1 MFGKGSGFWYNKNMT
16 GRTRDYLA
24 DLANRKG
31 VSLPNEQERDQAWA
45 SRKIDEL
52 NALPDATFTVYSKEQ
67 EQELNQFVQ
76 KQIDKVLR
84 SMKAWTFQG

>member
-1 MFGKGSGFWYNKNMT
+1 MFGKIWYNQSMT

-45 SRKIDEL
+45 SRKIYEL
-52 NALPDATFTVYSKEQ
+52 NELSDATFDEFTDEHAENIQ
-67 EQELNQFVQ
+67 NH
-76 KQIDKVLR
+76 IDRVLR
-84 SMKAWTFQG
+84 GLERWTFQE

>member
-1 MFGKGSGFWYNKNMT
+1 MT
-16 GRTRDYLA
+16 GKTRDYLA

-52 NALPDATFTVYSKEQ
+52 NAMPDATFVVYSEEQ
-67 EQELNQFVQ
+67 AQKLKNYIQ
-76 KQIDKVLR
+76 KQINKVLTG
-84 SMKAWTFQG
+84 MEAWTFQR

>member
-1 MFGKGSGFWYNKNMT
+1 MT

-31 VSLPNEQERDQAWA
+31 VSLPNEQERDQYWA
-45 SRKIDEL
+45 SHKIDEL
-52 NALPDATFTVYSKEQ
+52 NALPDATFTVYSEEQ
-67 EQELNQFVQ
+67 KRALDKFVQ

-84 SMKAWTFQG
+84 GMEAWTFQE

>member
-1 MFGKGSGFWYNKNMT
+1 MT

-31 VSLPNEQERDQAWA
+31 VLLPNEQERDQAWA

-52 NALPDATFTVYSKEQ
+52 NALPDATFTVYSEEQ
-67 EQELNQFVQ
+67 KQALDKFVQ
-76 KQIDKVLR
+76 KQVNKVLE
-84 SMKAWTFQG
+84 SMRAWSFQE